1 MKSSTI
7 FREASFSINLYF
19 RTLCAGSMIL
29 SEYFSTKKK
38 LTFASLAVMAL
49 LLVSGSFSSIA
60 FGYSSSTAAPPS
72 TSHTF
77 ASAPPTFVGTSGH
90 FLSGP
95 FLVSSAFGPSPVA
108 SHPVLSSGV
117 NIPSGLADNVNAKPL
132 DTQAAVDPP
141 GVTCAPL
148 GSGCEAISSTSGATT
163 NPMALN
169 AVNNF
174 NAFGYS
180 VEPPDQAVCANSQFV
195 LESLNIGVVQVYSS
209 SNLMPVSTVASLDNL
224 MGLPSQG
231 PLGWSSAG
239 DVSCLFDASNGGH
252 WFITE
257 IVSTTPEQPLDSS
270 GQPGPFQGCFVAVF
284 DTCREGIA
292 VSVTSNPMGAYY
304 VYFLDPN
311 GVNHDP
317 GVGYLLNDFAKIGN
331 TQDAFMIF
339 YDEFILNGAAIP
351 PSGFGSNGFN
361 GAQEFAFSKLGME
374 FGVPSTSLNVAYEN
388 MGTASNIYPV
398 PANGAFQPAAADC
411 TVGLCW
417 YQVIPAASPDPTQ
430 FNNKNG
436 GTGYMVGSEDFLGQG
451 DNRIAVFTW
460 TGLSALN
467 SFPVGKGIKFGG
479 QLLTTSVV
487 YQDEGRACL
496 AVTGSTIV
504 PSTSCGMGQQKTGK
518 IPLGNACV
526 AFALNG
532 SDVKKCPESGLQTND
547 DGATQ
552 ASYANGVV
560 WAGVDTQIVQTFGS
574 KTETRLGAT
583 YWGVNTG
590 SKTFTLAADGYVS
603 APHADL
609 EFPAIAATDSG
620 SALMSFTLSG
630 PKYFPSS
637 AYTWLG
643 PGQMIHI
650 TALGQGA
657 QDGFSEYQGYTSTF
671 GTLST
676 GPRWG
681 DYGAAVFVPSGTGGQ
696 VVFASEYIQSP
707 NCNTL
712 SPTGGVSCGGTRV
725 TFANYGSSINS
736 VAVS

>member
-1 MKSSTI
+1 
-7 FREASFSINLYF
+7 
-19 RTLCAGSMIL
+19 MIL

-38 LTFASLAVMAL
+38 LTLASLSVMAL
-49 LLVSGSFSSIA
+49 LLISGSFSSVA
-60 FGYSSSTAAPPS
+60 FGYSSSTPTPPS
-72 TSHTF
+72 TSYTY
-77 ASAPPTFVGTSGH
+77 ASAPPTFVGSSGH

-95 FLVSSAFGPSPVA
+95 FLVSSAFGGIPS
-108 SHPVLSSGV
+108 SSGPPKTSGV
-117 NIPSGLADNVNAKPL
+117 KIPSGLADSVNAKPL
-132 DTQAAVDPP
+132 DTQLAVDPP
-141 GVTCAPL
+141 GVTCSPP

-169 AVNNF
+169 AVNNY

-195 LESLNIGVVQVYSS
+195 MESLNIGIVQVYNSS
-209 SNLMPVSTVASLDNL
+209 SLMPVSTVASLDNL

-311 GVNHDP
+311 AVNHDP

-331 TQDAFMIF
+331 TRDAFMLF
-339 YDEFILNGAAIP
+339 YDEYILNSASIP
-351 PSGFGSNGFN
+351 PKGFGSNGFN

-374 FGVPSTSLNVAYEN
+374 FGVSSMFLNVAYEN
-388 MGTASNIYPV
+388 MGTASNIYPI
-398 PANGAFQPAAADC
+398 PANGAFQPAAGDC

-417 YQVIPAASPDPTQ
+417 YEVIPAASPDPTQ
-430 FNNKNG
+430 FNNHNG
-436 GTGYMVGSEDFLGQG
+436 GTGYMVGSLDFFSQG

-467 SFPVGKGIKFGG
+467 GFPAKSGIMFGG
-479 QLLTTSVV
+479 QLLTTGVV
-487 YQDEGRACL
+487 YLDAGAACL
-496 AVTGSTIV
+496 ASSGLSTL
-504 PSTSCGMGQQKTGK
+504 CGLGQQKTGK
-518 IPLGNACV
+518 VPLGKACV

-532 SDVKKCPESGLQTND
+532 SDVKSCPESGLATNG

-560 WAGVDTQIVQTFGS
+560 WTGVDTQVVQSFGS
-574 KTETRLGAT
+574 KTQTRLGVT

-609 EFPAIAATDSG
+609 EFPAIAATDNG

-657 QDGFSEYQGYTSTF
+657 EDGFSEYQGYTSTY
-671 GTLST
+671 GTLT
-676 GPRWG
+676 TRPRWG
-681 DYGAAVFVPSGTGGQ
+681 DYGAAVFVPSSTGGL
-696 VVFASEYIQSP
+696 VIFATEYIQSP

-712 SPTGGVSCGGTRV
+712 SPTGGISCGGTRV
-725 TFANYGSSINS
+725 TLANWGSSINS
-736 VAVS
+736 VPAG